1 MKITFVVNSFS
12 RQPTGGLKI
21 IYQYANHFVERGHTV
36 TIVFCLSN
44 PVAKFEGKV
53 PYGIT
58 EWSNVVS
65 AGQTGKK
72 GIQDG
77 NE

>member
-44 PVAKFEGKV
+44 PVAKFEGKCRMV
-53 PYGIT
+53 FAIWHREKSYGM
-58 EWSNVVS
+58 V
-65 AGQTGKK
+65 QR
-72 GIQDG
+72 GIRWTNG
-77 NE
+77 

>member
-36 TIVFCLSN
+36 TIVFVFQILLQSLKEKCRMVFAIWHREKS
-44 PVAKFEGKV
+44 
-53 PYGIT
+53 YGM
-58 EWSNVVS
+58 V
-65 AGQTGKK
+65 QR
-72 GIQDG
+72 GIRWTNG
-77 NE
+77 